1 MDGKKTS
8 ILGLLFIYILGI
20 MYFASNIPFG
30 DTYLFGKYLF
40 VFASYLIMFPIILC
54 VAVKM
59 DVYIFEPFTMIV
71 GLTFLTYSVGPMMSV
86 ILGDISLNGFD
97 VFDGCIEATMIYMI
111 SLIVFMLVYYSKS
124 KYTDSMGIETEYY
137 VDNDADIQKIVFIS
151 YILLFI
157 GMAVNIYDMLLKGF
171 SLDYVLSLGMQGNR
185 DMEIEAESIGG
196 LSSFGSMIFIPL
208 LYLDKY
214 ERKKW
219 LPFILRIICIVVALT
234 RGTRFPLIV
243 LVLSPIVMYFIER
256 KKSPTGSTVL
266 LIAVLDVLLVGGVQM
281 LRTSTRMGTGIEG
294 AAWEQFNGLYIYG
307 AFQGNFD
314 MYKTLYAAI
323 NYFPSKEMFTFGQQM
338 ILCTLIWMIPRSI
351 WHGKPV
357 SYAMDVIKGRWMGE
371 GAVRGAFACGQLT
384 EYYFEFGIIGCIV
397 FMGLFARLCQYL
409 KVKYVNPENTHDYV
423 MYAIMFPTLMQ
434 LVIRG
439 ATQMNVWSVVFM
451 LLPMFAAKF
460 VTKIR

>member
-1 MDGKKTS
+1 MNGKKKS
-8 ILGLLFIYILGI
+8 ILGLLFIYILGVV
-20 MYFASNIPFG
+20 YFASNIPFG
-30 DTYLFGKYLF
+30 NAYLFDKYLV
-40 VFASYLIMFPIILC
+40 VFISYLVMFPIVLR
-54 VAVKM
+54 VVVKM
-59 DVYIFEPFTMIV
+59 NVYIFEPFTMIV

-86 ILGDISLNGFD
+86 ILRDTSLNGFD
-97 VFDGCIEATMIYMI
+97 VFDGCIEATLVYMI
-111 SLIVFMLVYYSKS
+111 SLVVFVLVYYSKS
-124 KYTDSMGIETEYY
+124 KYTDSMRIENDYY
-137 VDNDADIQKIVFIS
+137 EDNDADIQKIIIIS

-171 SLDYVLSLGMQGNR
+171 SLNYVLSLGMQGNR
-185 DMEIEAESIGG
+185 NMEIEAESIGG

-219 LPFILRIICIVVALT
+219 IPLILRIMCIVIALT

-256 KKSPTGSTVL
+256 KKSPKGSTVL
-266 LIAVLDVLLVGGVQM
+266 LIVALGVLLVGGVQM
-281 LRTSTRMGTGIEG
+281 LRTSTRLGTGIKG
-294 AAWEQFNGLYIYG
+294 AAWNQFNVLYIYG

-338 ILCTLIWMIPRSI
+338 ILCTLIWMIPRSL
-351 WHGKPV
+351 WPGKPV
-357 SYAMDVIKGRWMGE
+357 SYAMDVIKGRWMGA

-384 EYYFEFGIIGCIV
+384 EYYFEFGILGCIV
-397 FMGLFARLCQYL
+397 CMGLFARFCQYI
-409 KVKYVNPENTHDYV
+409 KVKYVNPKNIHDYV

-439 ATQMNVWSVVFM
+439 ATQMNVWSIIFM
-451 LLPMFAAKF
+451 LLPMFVAKF
-460 VTKIR
+460 LIKIP

>member
-1 MDGKKTS
+1 
-8 ILGLLFIYILGI
+8 

-30 DTYLFGKYLF
+30 DASSFENYLIVFISYLF
-40 VFASYLIMFPIILC
+40 MFPLILC
-54 VAVKM
+54 VAARM
-59 DVYIFEPFTMIV
+59 NVYIFEPFTMVV

-86 ILGDISLNGFD
+86 ILGDTSLNGFEI
-97 VFDGCIEATMIYMI
+97 FDGCIEATLIYMI
-111 SLIVFMLVYYSKS
+111 SLVVFMLVYYAKS
-124 KYTDSMGIETEYY
+124 KYTESMSIKNDFYE
-137 VDNDADIQKIVFIS
+137 VDDADIQKIITIS

-185 DMEIEAESIGG
+185 DMEMEAESIGG

-214 ERKKW
+214 EKKEGI
-219 LPFILRIICIVVALT
+219 PFILRIMCIVIALT

-256 KKSPTGSTVL
+256 KKSPKGSTAL
-266 LIAVLDVLLVGGVQM
+266 LIAILGILLVGGVQM
-281 LRTSTRMGTGIEG
+281 LRTSTRLGTGIKG
-294 AAWEQFNGLYIYG
+294 AAWNQFNGLYIYG

-323 NYFPSKEMFTFGQQM
+323 KYFPSKEMFTFGQQM
-338 ILCTLIWMIPRSI
+338 ILCTLVWMIPRSL
-351 WHGKPV
+351 WPGKPV
-357 SYAMDVIKGRWMGE
+357 SYAMDVIKGRWMGA

-384 EYYFEFGIIGCIV
+384 EYYFEFGLLGCV
-397 FMGLFARLCQYL
+397 VCMGLFARFCQYL
-409 KVKYVNPENTHDYV
+409 KVKCVNPKNTHDYV
-423 MYAIMFPTLMQ
+423 IYAVMFPTLMQ

-439 ATQMNVWSVVFM
+439 ATQMNVWSIIFM
-451 LLPMFAAKF
+451 LLPMFAIKF
-460 VTKIR
+460 ITKIRWVRN